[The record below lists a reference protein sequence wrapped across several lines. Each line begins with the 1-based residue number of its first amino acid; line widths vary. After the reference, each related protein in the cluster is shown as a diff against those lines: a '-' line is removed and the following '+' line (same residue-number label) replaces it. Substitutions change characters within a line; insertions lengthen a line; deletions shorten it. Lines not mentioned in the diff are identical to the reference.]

1 MKDKLSNHYVV
12 STVSGRIGLG
22 VFDYMSVKYQF
33 TNDYSELAHPKV
45 LEALMDVGNR
55 QFEGYGLDEYCSVAA
70 GLIREKL
77 GDPTAGVHFI
87 SGGTHANLTVI
98 SSILRPYE
106 AVIACDT
113 GHINTHETGA
123 VEAAGHKICTVRN
136 RNGKLDTNDI
146 NSVVEYHSDEHM
158 VKPRL
163 VYISQSTES
172 GTVYKKAEL
181 QSISE
186 YCREHDLILYIDGA
200 RFGAA
205 VNSGACDFSYNDI
218 AGLADAF
225 YIGGTKNGALFGEA
239 VVVCKDELKSDFRFH
254 LKQRGALLAKGAS
267 IGVQFQALFT
277 GGLYDELA
285 KHANELASRLA
296 DGIKAQGYELLYG
309 TETNQVFPV
318 FADDTA
324 ERMRALYSFYDWE
337 KVGAMTAMRLVVSW
351 AASESVIDEF
361 LADLGKY

>member
-1 MKDKLSNHYVV
+1 
-12 STVSGRIGLG
+12 
-22 VFDYMSVKYQF
+22 MSVKYQF
-33 TNDYSELAHPKV
+33 TNDYSELAHPQV
-45 LEALMDVGNR
+45 LEALKEVGNK
-55 QFEGYGLDEYCSVAA
+55 QFEGYGLDEYCSGAA
-70 GLIREKL
+70 GLIRDKL
-77 GDPTAGVHFI
+77 GDPAAGVHFI

-98 SSILRPYE
+98 SSILRPFE
-106 AVIACDT
+106 AVVACDT

-123 VEAAGHKICTVRN
+123 VEAAGHKICTVKN

-163 VYISQSTES
+163 VYISQSTEA
-172 GTVYKKAEL
+172 GTVYNKAEL

-186 YCREHDLILYIDGA
+186 YCREHGLFLYIDGA
-200 RFGAA
+200 RLGAA
-205 VNSGACDFSYNDI
+205 VNSAVCGLSYSDI

-239 VVVCKDELKSDFRFH
+239 VVVCKEELKPDFRFH

-267 IGVQFQALFT
+267 IGVQFRALFT
-277 GGLYDELA
+277 DGLYDELA
-285 KHANELASRLA
+285 VHANRLAARLA
-296 DGIKAQGYELLYG
+296 DGIKAHGYELLYE

-318 FADDTA
+318 FNDDTA
-324 ERMRALYSFYDWE
+324 DRMRALYGFYDWE

-351 AASESVIDEF
+351 AARESIIDEF
-361 LADLGKY
+361 LTDLGNC